1 MDNEGRRSHLDEL
14 LSLAHLLISRLERLS
29 VDSYW
34 AHQASGVRGA
44 LLRQLE
50 ESGSESSRQGRRAL
64 GELIALG
71 FEILERGAKDMRA
84 GSQGRDIPGGEDQGF
99 AARLSSAS
107 PSPDR
112 TSRR

>member
-1 MDNEGRRSHLDEL
+1 MDEL

-29 VDSYW
+29 ADSYW

-44 LLRQLE
+44 LLRQIE
-50 ESGSESSRQGRRAL
+50 EGGSEISQRGRRAL

-71 FEILERGAKDMRA
+71 FAILERGAKDMRA
-84 GSQGRDIPGGEDQGF
+84 GSQGRDIHGDEDQGF
-99 AARLSSAS
+99 AARLLSAS